1 VALYFHTS
9 TMLLSALPLLIG
21 WPSHAVW
28 LSWSDALLLVGVAA
42 TSFAG
47 QLFLTRGFQL
57 LPAGKAAGFNFSQ
70 VGSGRITLFLYI
82 NTTVTLFKL
91 QKTFVELWQSRRLQL
106 LTGGVWL
113 KIYFS
118 LCN

>member
-1 VALYFHTS
+1 LLCRFIGKAEPAIVVALYFHTS

-21 WPSHAVW
+21 WPSHALW
-28 LSWSDALLLVGVAA
+28 LSWSDVLLLVGVAA

-70 VGSGRITLFLYI
+70 VGLFRAG
-82 NTTVTLFKL
+82 F
-91 QKTFVELWQSRRLQL
+91 W
-106 LTGGVWL
+106 
-113 KIYFS
+113 
-118 LCN
+118 

>member
-1 VALYFHTS
+1 LLIVNFSLCRFIGKAEPAIVVALYFHTS
-9 TMLLSALPLLIG
+9 TLLLSALPLLIG
-21 WPSHAVW
+21 WPSHALW

-70 VGSGRITLFLYI
+70 VTL
-82 NTTVTLFKL
+82 
-91 QKTFVELWQSRRLQL
+91 S
-106 LTGGVWL
+106 LTA
-113 KIYFS
+113 
-118 LCN
+118 